1 MPLLWVAF
9 FIILKFMKFTKKL
22 TVNQIIEI
30 IKHEVTVKGE
40 LNNMISGIN
49 EIHSVE
55 EGDISFVDHQ
65 KYYDKVLNSK
75 ASAIIINKD
84 VEPPH
89 GKTVFI
95 VDDPLQCFLNIV
107 QHFVKFTPQNTAIHP
122 SAKIGEGTV
131 IQPNVFIGEDVV
143 IGENCIIHAN
153 VSIYANTEIGNNVTI
168 HSNSTIGGDACYFQK
183 RDTGWVKLTSCGTTK
198 IEDEVEVGA
207 NCCIDRGV
215 SGVTFIGK
223 GTKFDNQ
230 VQVGHD
236 THIGAHCFLG
246 AQSGVSGCSFID
258 DFCTIWARAGVNKDI
273 YMAKNTTLL
282 AVSVLDKSVTEEGMI
297 LFGAPAE
304 DARKK
309 WKEMAYIRNLP
320 VLFAEIEKMKKLYD
334 SAN

>member
-1 MPLLWVAF
+1 
-9 FIILKFMKFTKKL
+9 MKFPSKL

-30 IKHEVTVKGE
+30 MKCEISVKGD
-40 LNNMISGIN
+40 LNNTISGIN

-55 EGDISFVDHQ
+55 EGDISFVDHP

-75 ASAIIINKD
+75 AIAIIINKD
-84 VEPPH
+84 VELPA
-89 GKTVFI
+89 GKILFI
-95 VDDPLQCFLNIV
+95 TDDPLQCFLNIV
-107 QHFVKFTPQNTAIHP
+107 QHFVSFTPQNTAIHP
-122 SAKIGEGTV
+122 SAKIGKGTV
-131 IQPNVFIGEDVV
+131 IQPNVFIGENVV
-143 IGENCIIHAN
+143 IGNHCIIHSN
-153 VSIYANTEIGNNVTI
+153 VSIYESTEIGNRVVI
-168 HSNSTIGGDACYFQK
+168 HSNSTIAGDACYFQK
-183 RDTGWVKLTSCGTTK
+183 RNTGWVKLTSCGSVK
-198 IEDEVEVGA
+198 IEDDVEIGA

-215 SGVTFIGK
+215 SGITFIGK

-246 AQSGVSGCSFID
+246 AQSGVSGCTFID

-282 AVSVLDKSVTEEGMI
+282 AVSVLDKSITEEGMI

-309 WKEMAYIRNLP
+309 WREMAYLRKLP
-320 VLFAEIEKMKKLYD
+320 ELFAEIEKLKKLYD
-334 SAN
+334 PAN